1 MTLRQFCLVLI
12 SVFSMNAQAL
22 ENTERNEN
30 RVSFSVTESA
40 YFNNDQVTLTFRAYS
55 QNLNPQVVAN
65 EINTQMQA
73 AYAVLKRAPQIK
85 VETSDYQIQPIYDK
99 NQALTTWR
107 GQQTLTLNMENQPG
121 LVKIM
126 AQIQPY
132 LRYQNMEFGV
142 SSAQRQLFIDD
153 LTNKAIATFQ
163 KKAQLIAQ
171 GFNANQFKL
180 IETHIQSPHFP
191 SPYLARNMMASDA
204 MSNAPVMQAGQS
216 QLSVTINGTLLLP
229 N

>member
-1 MTLRQFCLVLI
+1 MTFSRFCLLLI
-12 SVFSMNAQAL
+12 CVFSMNAHAFETNQ
-22 ENTERNEN
+22 RNEN

-55 QNLNPQVVAN
+55 QDLNPQVVAN

-153 LTNKAIATFQ
+153 LTRKALDTFQ

-171 GFNANQFKL
+171 GFQTQVYKI
-180 IETHIQSPHFP
+180 IETNIQSPHFP

-204 MSNAPVMQAGQS
+204 VGNAPVMQAGQS